1 MNFALLEV
9 KKLLQE
15 KMFLIFIVICLCLN
29 IGLCFSDPDVRSAV
43 NRMAKEETC
52 WQGEKIYDT
61 LDANRMGA
69 FYYSKQHVRSSVF
82 NRWMKEKYEKFQQ
95 AINLLDAENADLSP
109 FAGEITPLVHR
120 ALFTKQLKVLLL
132 ECVIFISL
140 LSLRAFSAEKQT
152 EMAALIYSSQRGR
165 RIAGDKILANGLVSV
180 LFCFGLISL
189 SLTVFFAGWNFSSLW
204 DENIASSF
212 HYVLDSNDPILWK
225 PFMTWAS
232 LTLKEYFVCSLVL
245 LAGILLV
252 WWLLANIVS
261 LLAPDS
267 LWGGIVL
274 AAALCLPFFG
284 RILLPEQLLWLYF
297 LDTWTLSTVI
307 YCNQW
312 WFTDLGIYSFF
323 PYQEIWSV
331 IIHLLLTAVGIGAGI
346 RHFKRKELV

>member
-1 MNFALLEV
+1 MNFALLEA
-9 KKLLQE
+9 KKLLRE

-43 NRMAKEETC
+43 NRMAVEETC
-52 WQGEKIYDT
+52 RQGEKIYNT
-61 LDANRMGA
+61 LNADKMGS
-69 FYYSKQHVRSSVF
+69 FYYSKQYVRSSVF
-82 NRWMKEKYEKFQQ
+82 HRWMKEKYEKFQR
-95 AINLLDAENADLSP
+95 AIDLLDAENADLSP

-120 ALFTKQLKVLLL
+120 ALFTKQLKALLL

-140 LSLRAFSAEKQT
+140 LSLRAFSMEKQT
-152 EMAALIYSSQRGR
+152 EMSALIYSSQRGR

-180 LFCFGLISL
+180 LYCIGLISL
-189 SLTVFFAGWNFSSLW
+189 SLIVFFAGWNFSNLW
-204 DENIASSF
+204 DANMASSF

-225 PFMTWAS
+225 PFMTWVS

-245 LAGILLV
+245 IAGILLA

-261 LLAPDS
+261 LLVPDS
-267 LWGGIVL
+267 LWGGIAL
-274 AAALCLPFFG
+274 AAMLCLPFFG
-284 RILLPEQLLWLYF
+284 LILLHFPWLYF
-297 LDTWTLSTVI
+297 LDTWTLSTII

-331 IIHLLLTAVGIGAGI
+331 VIHLLLTAVGIGAGI

>member
-1 MNFALLEV
+1 MNFALLEA

-15 KMFLIFIVICLCLN
+15 KMFLIYIAICLGLN

-43 NRMAKEETC
+43 NRMAVEETC
-52 WQGEKIYDT
+52 QRGEKIYDT
-61 LDANRMGA
+61 LNADRIGS
-69 FYYSKQHVRSSVF
+69 FYYSRQYVQSSLF
-82 NRWMKEKYEKFQQ
+82 HRWMKEKYEKFRR
-95 AINLLDAENADLSP
+95 AIDLLDAENADLSP

-120 ALFTKQLKVLLL
+120 ALFTKQLKALLL

-140 LSLRAFSAEKQT
+140 LSLRAFSVEKQT
-152 EMAALIYSSQRGR
+152 EMSALIYSSKRGR
-165 RIAGDKILANGLVSV
+165 RIAGDKILANGLVSA

-189 SLTVFFAGWNFSSLW
+189 SLIIFFASWNFSNLW
-204 DENIASSF
+204 DANMASSY
-212 HYVLDSNDPILWK
+212 HYVLDSNDPIFMK
-225 PFMTWAS
+225 PFMTWVS
-232 LTLKEYFVCSLVL
+232 LTLKKYFVCSLAL

-274 AAALCLPFFG
+274 AAMLCLPFFG
-284 RILLPEQLLWLYF
+284 LILLQIPWLYF
-297 LDTWTLSTVI
+297 LDTWALSTII

-312 WFTDLGIYSFF
+312 WFTDLGTYSFF

-331 IIHLLLTAVGIGAGI
+331 TIHLLLTAIGIGAGI
-346 RHFKRKELV
+346 RYFKRKELI